1 MITNNHFPRKFGKKE
16 IISVDREVLLSMN
29 DEISSECI
37 KDLLSDSYF
46 PPNRK
51 AFLYNIY
58 NDRAGWFGGY
68 YIAEHIDFAIKHSRF
83 QKMWQIDQRYFAL
96 CDEEENFL
104 RKSRCNFRENALP
117 TQILQ
122 SIKNNSASEL
132 EIARVLNNK
141 KISLSIMYAIL
152 TYNAGRIINFLLERY
167 SDEIFSLRTPQEWLF
182 TLCNYF
188 HLSAA
193 IDFIKNI
200 EEKFPGIVK
209 NTIDPWG
216 NDLLWHTFYN
226 DEVWDPDYK
235 RTINSIQQCLID
247 LGCDP
252 NKRNEL
258 DLSFN
263 LVMEN
268 SPDKWKSELENE

>member
-1 MITNNHFPRKFGKKE
+1 MITNTRFPRKFGKNE
-16 IISVDREVLLSMN
+16 IISVERKVLLSLQ

-37 KDLLSDSYF
+37 RDFLVDSYF
-46 PPNRK
+46 PLKRK

-58 NDRAGWFGGY
+58 NDRAASWSGACH
-68 YIAEHIDFAIKHSRF
+68 ISEHLNFAIKHSIF
-83 QKMWQIDQRYFAL
+83 QKKWQIGQYFSSLSDA
-96 CDEEENFL
+96 EETFL
-104 RKSRCNFRENALP
+104 RKTRRNFRENALP

-122 SIKNNSASEL
+122 AIKRDSASEL
-132 EIARVLNNK
+132 EIVRVLNNK
-141 KISLSIMYAIL
+141 KISLGIMYAIL
-152 TYNAGRIINFLLERY
+152 TYNAKSTINFLLKKY

-188 HLSAA
+188 YLSAA
-193 IDFIKNI
+193 IDFIKHI

-226 DEVWDPDYK
+226 DNVWNPHYK
-235 RTINSIQQCLID
+235 RMVNSIQQCLID

-263 LVMEN
+263 SV
-268 SPDKWKSELENE
+268 LENTP

>member
-1 MITNNHFPRKFGKKE
+1 MSTYNNHIRDAASWKDE
-16 IISVDREVLLSMN
+16 IISADLEVFLSLQN
-29 DEISSECI
+29 KISYECI
-37 KDLLSDSYF
+37 NDLLTDYDI
-46 PPNRK
+46 PVDKK

-58 NDRAGWFGGY
+58 NDSAGYWSGGY
-68 YIAEHIDFAIKHSRF
+68 FISKHIDLAIKHSKF
-83 QKMWQIDQRYFAL
+83 QKKWQIDLRYFAL
-96 CDEEENFL
+96 NNEEKNFL

-122 SIKNNSASEL
+122 AIKRDSVSEL
-132 EIARVLNNK
+132 EIARLLNNK

-152 TYNAGRIINFLLERY
+152 TYNAGSTINFLLKKY
-167 SDEIFSLRTPQEWLF
+167 SDEIFLLRTSQEWLF

-188 HLSAA
+188 HLTAA
-193 IDFIKNI
+193 IDFIKHI

-209 NTIDPWG
+209 NAIDPWG

-226 DEVWDPDYK
+226 DKVWNPHYK
-235 RTINSIQQCLID
+235 RTVNSIQQCLID
-247 LGCDP
+247 LGCDS

-263 LVMEN
+263 SV
-268 SPDKWKSELENE
+268 LENTP

>member
-1 MITNNHFPRKFGKKE
+1 MIQLTKQAIIDASTFDMRKIWCNANSEQFVKF
-16 IISVDREVLLSMN
+16 IN
-29 DEISSECI
+29 DDDVPEN
-37 KDLLSDSYF
+37 KRAY
-46 PPNRK
+46 
-51 AFLYNIY
+51 LYNVY
-58 NDRAGWFGGY
+58 NERASIWSDGY
-68 YIAEHIDFAIKHSRF
+68 YIAEHIDFAIKYSIF
-83 QKMWQIDQRYFAL
+83 QKKWQIDLHYFAL
-96 CDEEENFL
+96 NNEEKNFL
-104 RKSRCNFRENALP
+104 RKSRCNFRKNTLP

-122 SIKNNSASEL
+122 AITRDSVSEL
-132 EIARVLNNK
+132 EIVRVLNNK
-141 KISLSIMYAIL
+141 KISLGIMYAIL
-152 TYNAGRIINFLLERY
+152 TYNAGSTINFLLKKY

-193 IDFIKNI
+193 IDFIKHI

-252 NKRNEL
+252 DEKNDL
-258 DLSFN
+258 GLSFN

-268 SPDKWKSELENE
+268 SRDKWESELENE